1 MTIEISN
8 ALHIV
13 SGASAAA
20 SLKQAHHFASDQML
34 ICYDPLASGPI
45 PATTNLDEWRSVRDE
60 YWTGIRVE
68 YANVCNAEND
78 LSHNI
83 VRLGEDRPVVLW
95 VATATPEQLLA
106 ASVAYQ
112 YTELGLDSSNLSV
125 VQVHLLNP
133 KPKVFQWV
141 RQMGEL
147 SPEKIRSEL
156 PRPRQW
162 TQNELHEYRTAWLTY
177 TSDDP
182 AVLREY
188 LASPP
193 ETELLAKAM
202 QRLVHRYPSEDTG
215 LCAVDEEMLRQTK
228 LQGPRAARIIGHTMG
243 ELMDTEE
250 FLGDGVLFHRLLM
263 MGNDSLASPL
273 VSIEGD
279 ATKMRECEVSITGF
293 GEKVL
298 AGRQNVLEVNP
309 TDDWIGGVHLKG
321 HWPVPYRSG
330 NDLIVPD

>member
-8 ALHIV
+8 AINIV
-13 SGASAAA
+13 SGPSAAG
-20 SLKQAHHFASDQML
+20 SLKQAHHFASDQIL

-45 PATTNLDEWRSVRDE
+45 PATTDLEKWRSVRDE

-68 YANVCNAEND
+68 YAYVLNAEND
-78 LSHNI
+78 LYHNI
-83 VRLGEDRPVVLW
+83 AHLSEDRPVVLW
-95 VATATPEQLLA
+95 VATAVPEQLLA
-106 ASVAYQ
+106 ASVAYL

-125 VQVHLLNP
+125 VQVHQLNP
-133 KPKVFQWV
+133 KRKVFQWI

-156 PRPRQW
+156 PPPRQW
-162 TQNELHEYRTAWLTY
+162 TQNELHEYRTAWQTY
-177 TSDDP
+177 TNDDP

-188 LASPP
+188 LANPP

-228 LQGPRAARIIGHTMG
+228 LKGPRAARIIGHTMG

-250 FLGDGVLFHRLLM
+250 FIGDGVLFHRLMM
-263 MGNDSLASPL
+263 MGDNSLSSPL

-279 ATKMRECEVSITGF
+279 PNKMRECEVSITEF

-298 AGRQNVLEVNP
+298 AGKQNVLEVNP
-309 TDDWIGGVHLKG
+309 TDDWIGGVHLTG
-321 HWPVPYRSG
+321 HWPVPYRSE
-330 NDLIVPD
+330 NELIVPD